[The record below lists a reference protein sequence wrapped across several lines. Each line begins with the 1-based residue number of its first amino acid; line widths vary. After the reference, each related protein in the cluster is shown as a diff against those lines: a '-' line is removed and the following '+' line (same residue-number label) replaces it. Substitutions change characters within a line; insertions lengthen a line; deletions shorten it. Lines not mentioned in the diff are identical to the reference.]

1 MTERVGREGGQRT
14 GREGE
19 SERIVE
25 RLFDE
30 SPDATGAK
38 LIDIGKWARRQDI
51 TSFLARYE
59 IFKRA
64 LPVKGSVVECGVFRG
79 GGVMTW
85 AKLSAV
91 LEPNNLTRRI
101 YGFDTFEGFRSVTDK
116 DRTASGGAEEGEF
129 DVLTAHTELL
139 ELIRAYDMDRFLGH
153 VDKVHLIKGDAV
165 ETIPKFVEETP
176 HLLVSL
182 LFLDFDLYEPTK
194 VALEHLL
201 PRMPRGAIV
210 AFDELDNPSWPG
222 ETLAMLDSAGAF
234 RLERLEFDPYKAYA
248 VLE

>member
-1 MTERVGREGGQRT
+1 MTERLGREGGQRT
-14 GREGE
+14 GTEGE
-19 SERIVE
+19 SDQIVE

-30 SPDATGAK
+30 SPDSTRVK
-38 LIDIGKWARRQDI
+38 LMDIGKWARRQDI

-64 LPVKGSVVECGVFRG
+64 LRVKGSIVECGVFRG

-101 YGFDTFEGFRSVTDK
+101 YGFDTFEGFRSVSDK
-116 DRTASGGAEEGEF
+116 DQTRNGGAEEGEF
-129 DVLTAHTELL
+129 DVLTAHSELQ

-165 ETIPKFVEETP
+165 ETVPIFLEENP

-194 VALEHLL
+194 VALEHFL

-222 ETLAMLDSAGAF
+222 ETLAMLDSVGSF